1 LLPRVVAVVVLLG
14 AAIYLIASALGVQR
28 AEFVNYFIASVM
40 LVMASFLT
48 ALVLFGIVRLFRRR

>member
-1 LLPRVVAVVVLLG
+1 LLG
-14 AAIYLIASALGVQR
+14 AAIYLIASALDVQR

-40 LVMASFLT
+40 LVIGSFLT